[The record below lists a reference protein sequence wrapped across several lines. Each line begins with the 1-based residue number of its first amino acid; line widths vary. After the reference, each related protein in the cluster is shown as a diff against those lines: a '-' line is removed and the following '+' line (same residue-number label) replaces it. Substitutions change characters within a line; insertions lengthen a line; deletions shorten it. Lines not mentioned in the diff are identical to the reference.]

1 MNEDTAPR
9 AAWPDL
15 IGLVAATAVGL
26 VVAAR
31 GFPLALFA
39 AFTDLLVRGPMGPG
53 VYAAALL
60 AVAIAVPAL
69 LPRLPGWPVG
79 AAGLAV
85 FLVVDLTAADAMM
98 KGLMPIEVGTTREI
112 AIALAAAA
120 GLGLAL
126 GGVLLALAQAPP
138 VARWW
143 VGAGLSA
150 GLVLHPVG
158 SELFRAVLPR
168 RAEHPSSASAG
179 QRGIVNGI
187 DVEVWLALGLVLVA
201 AVVAYVRRS
210 GHGVAAPA
218 RFRPGAIV
226 AVIAAAAL
234 LLLGL
239 ALRRRAIRE
248 FRLDSDEMAGR
259 EATIE
264 SFAQVSAVVLAVV
277 VALLLTAY
285 AYRLG
290 RAPAAR
296 WVVLGTAA
304 APVATFG
311 FPDGGPSSGTRTTL
325 VLLCGILAVAGG
337 VLAGR
342 HAARMLPWDAIG
354 VVVTAAATPW
364 SWPEVRADLPSAA
377 TVGPVLI
384 AVGLGL
390 AFGSGIG
397 LVTASADGAPAVS
410 VGDPRRR
417 GAGVPPPIGPAGTVN
432 GPLEGD
438 SAAGDAPAAADV
450 PAAAPAV
457 ALAGEPTGGRT
468 RHGAGDLAGVLVLGP
483 AALILCASALA
494 PVVLGSQVGGLMEE
508 DPSLT
513 LPLFTTV
520 GAVLLALLFGVARAV
535 DRPRPD
541 SRAEATTS
549 QMA

>member
-9 AAWPDL
+9 AAWLDL

-39 AFTDLLVRGPMGPG
+39 AFTDLLVHGPMGAG

-69 LPRLPGWPVG
+69 LPRLPGWSVG
-79 AAGLAV
+79 AAGLGV
-85 FLVVDLTAADAMM
+85 FLVIDLTAADVMM
-98 KGLMPIEVGTTREI
+98 KGLMPIEVGTTRET

-126 GGVLLALAQAPP
+126 GGVLLALAQTPP

-150 GLVLHPVG
+150 GLVLHEVA

-168 RAEHPSSASAG
+168 HTEHPSSAPAG
-179 QRGIVNGI
+179 QRGIVDRI

-201 AVVAYVRRS
+201 AVVAHVRRS

-234 LLLGL
+234 LLLGH
-239 ALRRRAIRE
+239 ALRRRVI
-248 FRLDSDEMAGR
+248 LDLQLGSDEMAGR

-277 VALLLTAY
+277 VALLVTAY

-296 WVVLGTAA
+296 WVVLGAAA
-304 APVATFG
+304 APVAAFG
-311 FPDGGPSSGTRTTL
+311 FQYGGPSSGTRTSL
-325 VLLCGILAVAGG
+325 VLLFGILAVAGG
-337 VLAGR
+337 ALAAR

-364 SWPEVRADLPSAA
+364 SWPEVRAELPSAD

-390 AFGSGIG
+390 AFGSGIV
-397 LVTASADGAPAVS
+397 LVTEPTGT
-410 VGDPRRR
+410 
-417 GAGVPPPIGPAGTVN
+417 PPTGPAGTVN
-432 GPLEGD
+432 DPAEGD
-438 SAAGDAPAAADV
+438 SAAAGDAPAV
-450 PAAAPAV
+450 AAPAV
-457 ALAGEPTGGRT
+457 APEGEPAGGRT
-468 RHGAGDLAGVLVLGP
+468 GQGVGDLAGVLVLGP
-483 AALILCASALA
+483 AALMLCASALA
-494 PVVLGSQVGGLMEE
+494 PVVLKSQVGGLIEE
-508 DPSLT
+508 DPSFT
-513 LPLFTTV
+513 VPLFSTV
-520 GAVLLALLFGVARAV
+520 GAVLLVLLFGLARAV
-535 DRPRPD
+535 NRRRPGPRV
-541 SRAEATTS
+541 EATS
-549 QMA
+549 QMV

>member
-1 MNEDTAPR
+1 MNEDASPR
-9 AAWPDL
+9 AAWLDL

-39 AFTDLLVRGPMGPG
+39 AFTDLLVRGPMGAG
-53 VYAAALL
+53 VYAAAVL

-69 LPRLPGWPVG
+69 LPRQPGWPVG
-79 AAGLAV
+79 AAGLGV
-85 FLVVDLTAADAMM
+85 FLVIDLTAADVMM
-98 KGLMPIEVGTTREI
+98 KGLMPIEVGTTRDI

-126 GGVLLALAQAPP
+126 GGVLLALAQTSPAT
-138 VARWW
+138 RWW

-150 GLVLHPVG
+150 GLVLHEVA

-168 RAEHPSSASAG
+168 HTEHPSSASAG
-179 QRGIVNGI
+179 QRGIVDRI

-201 AVVAYVRRS
+201 AVVAHVRRS

-239 ALRRRAIRE
+239 ALRRRAILE
-248 FRLDSDEMAGR
+248 LRLGSDEMAGR
-259 EATIE
+259 EATVE

-296 WVVLGTAA
+296 WVVLGAAA
-304 APVATFG
+304 APVGAFG
-311 FPDGGPSSGTRTTL
+311 FPYGGPSSGTRTSL
-325 VLLCGILAVAGG
+325 VLLFGILAVAGG
-337 VLAGR
+337 ALAAR

-364 SWPEVRADLPSAA
+364 SWPEVRAELPSAD

-390 AFGSGIG
+390 AFGSGIA
-397 LVTASADGAPAVS
+397 LLSNAATA
-410 VGDPRRR
+410 
-417 GAGVPPPIGPAGTVN
+417 PPIGPAGPVN
-432 GPLEGD
+432 DLADGD
-438 SAAGDAPAAADV
+438 SAATDAPA
-450 PAAAPAV
+450 AAAPAV
-457 ALAGEPTGGRT
+457 AAEPAAVAPAVAPEGEPAGGGT
-468 RHGAGDLAGVLVLGP
+468 RQRFGDLAGVLVLGP
-483 AALILCASALA
+483 AALVLCASALA
-494 PVVLGSQVGGLMEE
+494 PVVLRSQVRGLIEE
-508 DPSLT
+508 GPSFT
-513 LPLFTTV
+513 VPLFSTV
-520 GAVLLALLFGVARAV
+520 GAVLLVLLFGLARAV
-535 DRPRPD
+535 DRPRPGP
-541 SRAEATTS
+541 RAEATTA
-549 QMA
+549 QMV

>member
-1 MNEDTAPR
+1 MNEDAPSR
-9 AAWPDL
+9 AAWLDL
-15 IGLVAATAVGL
+15 IGLVAAAAVGL

-39 AFTDLLVRGPMGPG
+39 ALSDLLVRGPMEPG
-53 VYAAALL
+53 VYAAAVL

-69 LPRLPGWPVG
+69 LPRLPGWPVA

-85 FLVVDLTAADAMM
+85 FLVADLTAADAMM
-98 KGLMPIEVGTTREI
+98 KGLMPIEVGTAREI
-112 AIALAAAA
+112 AIALTAVA

-126 GGVLLALAQAPP
+126 GGALLALAQAPP

-158 SELFRAVLPR
+158 SELFRAVLPG
-168 RAEHPSSASAG
+168 RAENPRSAPAG
-179 QRGIVNGI
+179 QIVDGI
-187 DVEVWLALGLVLVA
+187 DVEVWVALGLVLVA

-210 GHGVAAPA
+210 GGAVATPA

-248 FRLDSDEMAGR
+248 LRLSSDEMAGR

-296 WVVLGTAA
+296 WVVLGAAA
-304 APVATFG
+304 APVAAFEFTY
-311 FPDGGPSSGTRTTL
+311 GGPSSGTRTTL
-325 VLLCGILAVAGG
+325 VLLFGILAVAGG
-337 VLAGR
+337 ALAAR
-342 HAARMLPWDAIG
+342 HAARTLPWDAIG

-364 SWPEVRADLPSAA
+364 SWPEVRAELPSGD

-390 AFGSGIG
+390 AFGSGIV
-397 LVTASADGAPAVS
+397 LVTETTGT
-410 VGDPRRR
+410 
-417 GAGVPPPIGPAGTVN
+417 PPTGPAGTVN
-432 GPLEGD
+432 GRAGGD
-438 SAAGDAPAAADV
+438 SAAAAPAAAAPAAAAPAAADDD
-450 PAAAPAV
+450 
-457 ALAGEPTGGRT
+457 PTGGPT
-468 RHGAGDLAGVLVLGP
+468 RHRFGDLVGVLVLGP
-483 AALILCASALA
+483 AALMLCASALA
-494 PVVLGSQVGGLMEE
+494 PVVLTSHVAGLIEE

-520 GAVLLALLFGVARAV
+520 GAVLLVLLFGFARAV
-535 DRPRPD
+535 DRPRPGP
-541 SRAEATTS
+541 RAEATTS
-549 QMA
+549 QLV

>member
-1 MNEDTAPR
+1 MNQDTAPR

-15 IGLVAATAVGL
+15 VGLVAAVAVGL

-39 AFTDLLVRGPMGPG
+39 AFTDLLLRGPMIPG

-69 LPRLPGWPVG
+69 LPRVPGWPVA

-85 FLVVDLTAADAMM
+85 LLAADLTDADVVM
-98 KGLMPIEVGTTREI
+98 KGLQPIERGTTGEV
-112 AIALAAAA
+112 AIALTVTA

-126 GGVLLALAQAPP
+126 GGVLLALAQTSPAT
-138 VARWW
+138 RWW

-158 SELFRAVLPR
+158 SELFRAVFPR
-168 RAEHPSSASAG
+168 RAEHPSSSPAG
-179 QRGIVNGI
+179 QRGSVDGL
-187 DVEVWLALGLVLVA
+187 DVQVWLALGLVLVA
-201 AVVAYVRRS
+201 AVVAHARRS
-210 GHGVAAPA
+210 GHGGAAPA

-226 AVIAAAAL
+226 AVIAVAAL

-239 ALRRRAIRE
+239 ALRRSAILE
-248 FRLDSDEMAGR
+248 LRLSSDEMAGR

-264 SFAQVSAVVLAVV
+264 SFARVSAVVLAVV

-296 WVVLGTAA
+296 WVVLGAAA
-304 APVATFG
+304 APVAAFG
-311 FPDGGPSSGTRTTL
+311 FPYGGPSSGTRTSI
-325 VLLCGILAVAGG
+325 VLLFGILAVAGG
-337 VLAGR
+337 ALAAR
-342 HAARMLPWDAIG
+342 HAGRMLPWDAIG

-364 SWPEVRADLPSAA
+364 FWPDVRAELPSAD

-390 AFGSGIG
+390 AFGAGIV
-397 LVTASADGAPAVS
+397 LVTEPTGT
-410 VGDPRRR
+410 
-417 GAGVPPPIGPAGTVN
+417 PPTGPAGTVN
-432 GPLEGD
+432 DPAEGD
-438 SAAGDAPAAADV
+438 SAAAGDAPAAA
-450 PAAAPAV
+450 APAV
-457 ALAGEPTGGRT
+457 APEGEPAGGRT
-468 RHGAGDLAGVLVLGP
+468 GQGVGDLAGVLVLGL
-483 AALILCASALA
+483 AALMLCASALA
-494 PVVLGSQVGGLMEE
+494 PVVLRSQVGGLIE

-520 GAVLLALLFGVARAV
+520 GAVLLVLLFGFARAV
-535 DRPRPD
+535 DRPRPGP
-541 SRAEATTS
+541 RAEATTA
-549 QMA
+549 QMV